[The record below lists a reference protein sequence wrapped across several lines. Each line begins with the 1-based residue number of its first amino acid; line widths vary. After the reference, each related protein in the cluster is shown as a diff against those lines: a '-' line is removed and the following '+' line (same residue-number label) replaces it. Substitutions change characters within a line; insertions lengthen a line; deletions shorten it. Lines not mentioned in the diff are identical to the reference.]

1 MPAKKRDDEFE
12 AVELSTI
19 QNKTLA
25 RHDSAESRDRDELK
39 RLGKTP
45 VLKVRQHCTFKK
57 SLTNPVFQKMI
68 HSYANNPLH
77 RETSHSCPSSILA
90 AQF

>member
-1 MPAKKRDDEFE
+1 MTTQKRDDEVE
-12 AVELSTI
+12 AVELGTV

-57 SLTNPVFQKMI
+57 SPISPVSQKMI
-68 HSYANNPLH
+68 HSDANNP
-77 RETSHSCPSSILA
+77 PP
-90 AQF
+90 